1 MGSFLTSQVLNNGGM
16 KILLMNSARSW
27 GGTEKWTRMAAET
40 LADEHEVCLAY
51 RREVIGSRFTVRKYR
66 LPCLS
71 HIDLYTLFRL
81 IQIIRKERI
90 EVIIPTK
97 RKDYL
102 LAGLASR
109 ICGITCILRLGI
121 ERRLRIPFIHR
132 LIYHTLPNGIIVNA
146 KKIKQGLLLSGFM
159 KEERIKVI
167 YNGVDTGTLDR
178 LGNPPAENPFR
189 FLVATAGVLT
199 NRKGHDFL
207 VKGFANFLKLAPD
220 IDAGLIIM
228 GEGPKRAELESLAT
242 ELGIGRRVR
251 FTGFVDNPYPYMAAS
266 DVFAMTSTSEGIS
279 NALLEAMYLDSV
291 PVSTRAGGTE
301 EFISDGENGFLV
313 EYGDEESLASK
324 LLQLYSNSEMR
335 SRMADSGEKTIVE
348 KFSMPVMKKNIVDFC
363 SAASHRH

>member
-1 MGSFLTSQVLNNGGM
+1 M

-40 LADEHEVCLAY
+40 LAEEHEVCLAY

-66 LPCLS
+66 LPCVS

-81 IQIIRKERI
+81 VQIIRKERI

-109 ICGITCILRLGI
+109 ICGITNILRLGI
-121 ERRLRIPFIHR
+121 QRRLSIPVLHR
-132 LIYHTLPNGIIVNA
+132 LIYHTLSDGIIVNA
-146 KKIKQGLLLSGFM
+146 KKIKQDLLLSNFM
-159 KEERIKVI
+159 EDENIKVI

-178 LGNPPAENPFR
+178 LGRPPAEKPYP

-199 NRKGHDFL
+199 NRKGHEFL
-207 VKGFANFLKLAPD
+207 LRGFSRFLKLDPE

-301 EFISDGENGFLV
+301 ELISDGENGFLV
-313 EYGDEESLASK
+313 EYGDEKQLAEVFLRVAEKPELRGTISMAARK
-324 LLQLYSNSEMR
+324 TVVTGFTLAIMKRELSGFCLQ
-335 SRMADSGEKTIVE
+335 
-348 KFSMPVMKKNIVDFC
+348 KKNRK
-363 SAASHRH
+363 SAL